1 LTPAAV
7 PTPPASSTGKFLARF
22 AGNWSLSIGTSVIAI
37 VLVAA
42 VFAPLIAPHD
52 PYLQN
57 VSNRLMNPVWYS
69 DGSWTHPLG
78 TDNLGRDYL
87 SRLIY
92 GARVSLGIGFF
103 AMVISGIV
111 GAVLGISAGYFGG
124 RVDAAVMY
132 LVTVRMSLP
141 LIILALATVAAV
153 GASLTVIVLLLGL
166 FLWDRFA
173 IVLRAATQQV
183 RSADYVTAARALGCS
198 HLYIMAREIL
208 PNVFPHFIVVAT
220 LEVANAIL
228 LESALS
234 FLGVGVQ
241 PPTPSWG
248 MMISEG
254 RQFMFFKGWIIAVPG
269 VALFILILAVNMT
282 GDGLRKFLLPQGRE
296 T

>member
-1 LTPAAV
+1 MTDVTGIPA
-7 PTPPASSTGKFLARF
+7 TSLSTRILSRVS
-22 AGNWSLSIGTSVIAI
+22 GNWNLWIGASIII
-37 VLVAA
+37 LVLLAA
-42 VFAPLIAPHD
+42 VFAPLIAPYD

-57 VSNRLMNPVWYS
+57 VDKRLLNPFWYADS
-69 DGSWTHPLG
+69 DWRHPLG

-92 GARVSLGIGFF
+92 GARVALGIGFF
-103 AMVISGIV
+103 AMVISGLI

-124 RVDAAVMY
+124 RVDAIVMY

-153 GASLTVIVLLLGL
+153 GASLTIIVLLLGL

-173 IVLRAATQQV
+173 LVLRAATQQI
-183 RSADYVTAARALGCS
+183 RNADYISAARSLGCS
-198 HLYIMAREIL
+198 HFYIATREIL

-234 FLGVGVQ
+234 FLGVGV
-241 PPTPSWG
+241 PAPTPSWG

-254 RQFMFFKGWIIAVPG
+254 RQFMFFKGWVIAVPG
-269 VALFILILAVNMT
+269 VTLFILILAVNMT
-282 GDGLRKFLLPQGRE
+282 GDGLRKLLLPKGRDI
-296 T
+296 

>member
-1 LTPAAV
+1 MTDVTSIPAA
-7 PTPPASSTGKFLARF
+7 SLSTRVFARIS
-22 AGNWSLSIGTSVIAI
+22 GNWSLWIGASII
-37 VLVAA
+37 VLVLLAA

-57 VSNRLMNPVWYS
+57 VDKRLLNPFWYADS
-69 DGSWTHPLG
+69 DWRHPLG

-92 GARVSLGIGFF
+92 GARVALGIGFF
-103 AMVISGIV
+103 AMVISGLI
-111 GAVLGISAGYFGG
+111 GAILGISAGYFGG
-124 RVDAAVMY
+124 RVDAVVMY

-173 IVLRAATQQV
+173 LVLRAATQQI
-183 RSADYVTAARALGCS
+183 RSADYISAARSLGCS
-198 HLYIMAREIL
+198 HFYIATREIL

-234 FLGVGVQ
+234 FLGVGVP

-254 RQFMFFKGWIIAVPG
+254 RQFMFFKGWVIAVPG
-269 VALFILILAVNMT
+269 VTLFILILAVNMT
-282 GDGLRKFLLPQGRE
+282 GDGLRKLLLPKGRDI
-296 T
+296 